1 MSVSIRMTRQ
11 GTKKRTYYHVV
22 AADSRCP
29 RDGRFIEK
37 LGTYN
42 PMLAKDNPERVKL
55 NSERIV
61 HWLKV
66 GAVPSDRVARFLG
79 DAGIAPKPTW
89 NETPK
94 KSAPKAK
101 AVARAKENADKA
113 AKAAAEA
120 AKPAEAPAA
129 E

>member
-11 GTKKRTYYHVV
+11 GTKKRPYYHVV

-61 HWLKV
+61 YWLKV
-66 GAVPSDRVARFLG
+66 GAEPSDRVARFLG

>member
-1 MSVSIRMTRQ
+1 
-11 GTKKRTYYHVV
+11 
-22 AADSRCP
+22 
-29 RDGRFIEK
+29 
-37 LGTYN
+37 
-42 PMLAKDNPERVKL
+42 ML
-55 NSERIV
+55 
-61 HWLKV
+61 LKV